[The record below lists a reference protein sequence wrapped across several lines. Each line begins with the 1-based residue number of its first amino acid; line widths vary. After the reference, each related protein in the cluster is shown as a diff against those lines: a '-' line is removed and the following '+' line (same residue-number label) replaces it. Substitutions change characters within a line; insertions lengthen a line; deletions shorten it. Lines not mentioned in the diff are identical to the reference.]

1 VQFFLKGMVNLMV
14 DSTTLMLR
22 SWESRIEN
30 EVGIANIKIDEDL
43 RSLSVDIISRA
54 CFGSNYSQGEEIFL
68 KLNTLQRIMSKGNV
82 GVPGFRYGNI
92 SDPFIIITMARRLLT
107 LKISVCHL

>member
-1 VQFFLKGMVNLMV
+1 MQFFLKGMVNLMV

-30 EVGIANIKIDEDL
+30 EAGIANIKIDEDL
-43 RSLSVDIISRA
+43 RSLSVDIKSKA

-68 KLNTLQRIMSKGNV
+68 KLNALQRILSQGNV

>member
-1 VQFFLKGMVNLMV
+1 MHFLLKGMVILMV
-14 DSTTLMLR
+14 DSTFSMLR

-30 EVGIANIKIDEDL
+30 EGGIADIEIIEDF
-43 RSLSVDIISRA
+43 RSLSADIISRA

-68 KLNTLQRIMSKGNV
+68 KLKALQGIMSKRNI

-92 SDPFIIITMARRLLT
+92 LNPLI
-107 LKISVCHL
+107 

>member
-1 VQFFLKGMVNLMV
+1 MVNLMV
-14 DSTTLMLR
+14 DFTTLMLR

-30 EVGIANIKIDEDL
+30 EAGIANIKIDEDL
-43 RSLSVDIISRA
+43 RSLSADILSRA

-68 KLNTLQRIMSKGNV
+68 KLNNLKGNV